1 MPRFVVTRVNG
12 PAWDPARAR
21 REQDAWDAHA
31 EFMDGLADEGFVV
44 LGGPLGEGDRVL
56 VVVDAAN
63 EAEVEERLA
72 EDPWEPMGVLQ
83 TASVERWDIWL
94 SSGA

>member
-1 MPRFVVTRVNG
+1 
-12 PAWDPARAR
+12 
-21 REQDAWDAHA
+21 
-31 EFMDGLADEGFVV
+31 
-44 LGGPLGEGDRVL
+44 

-72 EDPWEPMGVLQ
+72 EDPWEPIGVLQ